1 MSRQVAAGGGLGRAA
16 VRPGLV
22 VARWGGAGGGHVA
35 RRGPGAGV
43 EQCRQVL
50 GGPPGSRR
58 EGRRGSFSRGKTLV
72 EVPRGGLC
80 GDRWAWSE
88 AWSGSG
94 GGASEPPGWDSPQ
107 GPGSQPHRGG
117 GRTGKGRWRLGL
129 PRPRAPDSATGSQT
143 GGLIGVGGG
152 GYGRGVAADWRR
164 RDAEAG
170 NIRTRTGTPSPAVL
184 ELGHPGCGGPGAP
197 GTNLATHLRP

>member
-16 VRPGLV
+16 GRPGLV

-43 EQCRQVL
+43 EKCRQVL

-80 GDRWAWSE
+80 GDRWAWVAGVVRLRGRGLRASRLGQSAG
-88 AWSGSG
+88 AWVS
-94 GGASEPPGWDSPQ
+94 APPG
-107 GPGSQPHRGG
+107 RG
-117 GRTGKGRWRLGL
+117 
-129 PRPRAPDSATGSQT
+129 
-143 GGLIGVGGG
+143 
-152 GYGRGVAADWRR
+152 
-164 RDAEAG
+164 
-170 NIRTRTGTPSPAVL
+170 
-184 ELGHPGCGGPGAP
+184 
-197 GTNLATHLRP
+197 